1 MDEPE
6 FAALV
11 DGMIAKLLESWG
23 GKKSPASS
31 TAQRV
36 QRGMAALSLS
46 GSKVSQAVVPQK
58 DVQLLL
64 RKMKEIFLSQPM
76 MLELTAPVKIVGD
89 IHGQYSD
96 LLRMF
101 EECGWPSD
109 VHYLF
114 LGDYVDR
121 GPHGLESVLLLMCYK
136 AKHRNTFF
144 MLRGNHECAAINRI
158 YGFCDEPVP
167 AS

>member
-6 FAALV
+6 FEALV
-11 DGMIAKLLESWG
+11 DSMIEKLLDGWG
-23 GKKSPASS
+23 ERRSPVA
-31 TAQRV
+31 TQTRA

-46 GSKVSQAVVPQK
+46 GNKMANQVVVPRN

-64 RKMKEIFLSQPM
+64 KKMREIFLSQPM

-96 LLRMF
+96 LIRMF
-101 EECGWPSD
+101 EECGFPAT
-109 VHYLF
+109 VRYLF

-121 GPHGLESVLLLMCYK
+121 GPHGLESVLLLLCYK
-136 AKHRNTFF
+136 AKHRNSFF

-158 YGFCDEPVP
+158 YGFCDE
-167 AS
+167 